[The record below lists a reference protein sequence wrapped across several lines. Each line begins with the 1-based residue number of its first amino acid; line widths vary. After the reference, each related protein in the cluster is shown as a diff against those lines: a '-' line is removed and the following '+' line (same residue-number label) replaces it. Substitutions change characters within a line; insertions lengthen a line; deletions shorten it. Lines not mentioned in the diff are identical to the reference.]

1 MKQRSTAALSV
12 GLFLLVMGGTVQS
25 AQEKQTLE
33 TRVQQLEFQ
42 ISADSATIETL
53 LLDVQTLQ
61 AQQAKV
67 NSYLVAQAEQAELM
81 AKTLDSSEAEGFA
94 QGINYTSREL
104 LLAGWRAQIATQRTN
119 VPGMEKKPGATKTAG
134 RAGR

>member
-33 TRVQQLEFQ
+33 ARVQQLEFQ
-42 ISADSATIETL
+42 TSADTATIESL

-67 NSYLVAQAEQAELM
+67 HSYLVAQAEQAELM
-81 AKTLDSSEAEGFA
+81 AKTLDESEAEGFTK
-94 QGINYTSREL
+94 GINFHSREL
-104 LLAGWRAQIATQRTN
+104 LIAGWRAQIATQRAN
-119 VPGMEKKPGATKTAG
+119 VPGMEKKPGAAEKAG
-134 RAGR
+134 RARR